1 MQIYAKVTV
10 VWNVESGPSGQS
22 TKAGSLMAI
31 AEFQKF
37 TENLP

>member
-1 MQIYAKVTV
+1 MQIYAKVTI
-10 VWNVESGPSGQS
+10 VWNKESGPSEQS

-37 TENLP
+37 TESLP